1 MKNKIYYVCSNCG
14 YQSAKWSGKCSSC
27 GEWGTFEQEEKVS
40 KKSKKLD
47 LKKRPPVK
55 FTKLS
60 EIENSD
66 DYRIN
71 TGLKEFNRVLGG
83 GIVPGSLILIAGDP
97 GIGKSTLTLQIT
109 KSIIGNKPLYV
120 TGEESLGQIKHRA
133 SRLND
138 IPDNLNLLAETDLDK
153 IIDAISSD
161 DCEMVI
167 VDSIQSV
174 YMDSL
179 ESTPGS
185 VVQVR
190 ECTSR
195 LMQAA
200 KRLNKPIFIIG
211 HVNKEGNIAGPKM
224 LEHMVDTVL
233 QFEGEKEYNYR
244 ILRAI
249 KNRYGSTNEIGIFE
263 MTSEGLREVSNP
275 SELFLSGKK
284 ESDPGVVTVASTE
297 GNRPILIEI
306 QALVSP
312 TGFSVPQRTTTGFDS
327 RRLQMI
333 IAVLEKRLGAKLFKH
348 DVFVNIAGGLR
359 VNDTSTD
366 LGVAAALV
374 SSLHD
379 NSIARNTVIVGEIGL
394 TGEVRNV
401 SQIEQKIKESEKLG
415 FKKIIIPDIK
425 KTKFESDKIK
435 IVTVD
440 KISTA
445 LKELFEV

>member
-14 YQSAKWSGKCSSC
+14 YQSAKWAGKCSSC
-27 GEWGTFEQEEKVS
+27 GEWGTFEQEEEVS

-47 LKKRPPVK
+47 LKKRPKVNV
-55 FTKLS
+55 TKLS
-60 EIENSD
+60 EIESSD
-66 DYRIN
+66 DFRIN
-71 TGLKEFNRVLGG
+71 TGLKEFDRVLGG
-83 GIVPGSLILIAGDP
+83 GIVPGSLVLIAGDP

-109 KSIIGNKPLYV
+109 KSIIKHDPLYI

-133 SRLND
+133 SRLKD
-138 IPDNLNLLAETDLDK
+138 IPENLKLLAETDLDK
-153 IIDAISSD
+153 IINAISSD
-161 DCEMVI
+161 ECKIAI

-174 YMDSL
+174 YMDNL
-179 ESTPGS
+179 DSTPGS

-195 LMQAA
+195 LMQVA

-224 LEHMVDTVL
+224 LEHMVDSVL

-263 MTSEGLREVSNP
+263 MTSNGLREVTNP
-275 SELFLSGKK
+275 SELFLSNRK
-284 ESDPGVVTVASTE
+284 DAAPGVVTVASTE

-312 TGFSVPQRTTTGFDS
+312 TGFSVPQRTTTGFDN

-333 IAVLEKRLGAKLFKH
+333 IAVLEKRLGANLFKH

-366 LGVAAALV
+366 LGVAAALI

-379 NSIARNTVIVGEIGL
+379 NAVPRDTVIVGEIGL

-401 SQIEQKIKESEKLG
+401 SQIEQKVKESEKLG
-415 FKKIIIPDIK
+415 FKKIIIPEINKSAIK
-425 KTKFESDKIK
+425 SNKIE
-435 IVTVD
+435 IVKVG
-440 KISTA
+440 KISSA
-445 LKELFEV
+445 LKEILK